1 VVDIK
6 GRITVGEGNIML
18 REVIVAL
25 VEKGNKRILL
35 NLTGVDY
42 LDSAGLGE
50 LVRTHTT
57 LQNQGGQLKMAHLN
71 QKVQDLLKA
80 TSLHKVFDVHK
91 DEASAIQ
98 SFSAKA
104 AEAAG

>member
-1 VVDIK
+1 ME
-6 GRITVGEGNIML
+6 EG
-18 REVIVAL
+18 
-25 VEKGNKRILL
+25 KKRVLL
-35 NLTGVDY
+35 NLRGVEY
-42 LDSAGLGE
+42 IDSAGIGE

-57 LQNQGGQLKMAHLN
+57 LQRQGGQLKMVNLH

-80 TSLHKVFDVHK
+80 TSLHKVFDVQK

-104 AEAAG
+104 AEASG